1 MPISL
6 VLDTL
11 HGRVRKELGVL
22 EAHISHSTD
31 SSLFK
36 REKRRGKER
45 GRESGMKKGRERS
58 GSREREGKREKRSEG
73 ERGREM
79 WGEKGSVAEGEH
91 GPFSVD
97 WEDLAS

>member
-1 MPISL
+1 M
-6 VLDTL
+6 
-11 HGRVRKELGVL
+11 KELGVL
-22 EAHISHSTD
+22 EAHNSHSTA

-36 REKRRGKER
+36 REKRRGKEK

-58 GSREREGKREKRSEG
+58 GCRERGGKREKRSEG

-97 WEDLAS
+97 CGRISPLRVT